1 MSLAEKIKAE
11 KAKLEKQKEE
21 RGTGGDFLK
30 VNWMTV
36 AKGKNYLRFVPNPVN
51 DEKGEP
57 ILWVERTMHFGMP
70 IKKKDGTMAKISAR
84 CPRDLGQE
92 CPMCNKYEELIKA
105 GDKDGASNFR
115 PTVRYFYNVIN
126 YTTKKA
132 EVLQGGAQVH
142 DGVIEAIDLGV
153 EFWDVDKGLDFKL
166 TKEVE
171 AGKSA
176 RFGTSYKIGPAKI
189 EVTAIPAKLREEL
202 KNTIDLQELHVEDM
216 SAKMAEGLG
225 VAPPTAIASTKDSAE
240 AAYAGDKPAAEAP
253 AAEADFRGEPVEETK
268 TPAAESAVPTSDP
281 DLDAELAALGL

>member
-1 MSLAEKIKAE
+1 MSLAAKIRAE
-11 KAKLEKQKEE
+11 KEKLEKQKEE
-21 RGTGGDFLK
+21 RGSGGDFLK

-36 AKGKNYLRFVPNPVN
+36 QKGKNFLRFVENPVK
-51 DEKGEP
+51 DKDGEP

-70 IKKKDGTMAKISAR
+70 IKKKDGTIAKISAR

-92 CPMCNKYEELIKA
+92 CPMCNKYEELIKL
-105 GDKDGASNFR
+105 GNKEEASNFR

-126 YTTKKA
+126 IATKKA

-153 EFWDVDKGLDFKL
+153 DFWDTEKGLTFKL

-176 RFGTSYKIGPAKI
+176 RFGTSYKIGPATI
-189 EVTAIPAKLREEL
+189 EITAIPEKLREEL
-202 KNTIDLQELHVEDM
+202 KNTIDLQQLHVEDM

-225 VAPPTAIASTKDSAE
+225 VPAPTAMASTTTAETAYAE
-240 AAYAGDKPAAEAP
+240 ASAP
-253 AAEADFRGEPVEETK
+253 KEETT
-268 TPAAESAVPTSDP
+268 TPAPTSTVEATATPTPAPSTSGDP